1 MTFQVIVSIYVV
13 FGNFCVYDIAGQTQL
28 WRIHMFRVH
37 YLLDSAPKNRFGLSV
52 IFSFNLVQLKGIYQN
67 FAISRAFNIAPRP
80 LKILKDFL
88 KDLGKK
94 K

>member
-1 MTFQVIVSIYVV
+1 MEAI
-13 FGNFCVYDIAGQTQL
+13 IAPHN
-28 WRIHMFRVH
+28 RIQKALTRRPISWGKASTLAGWV
-37 YLLDSAPKNRFGLSV
+37 LDSAPKNRFGLTV

-94 K
+94 QVNA

>member
-1 MTFQVIVSIYVV
+1 MLF
-13 FGNFCVYDIAGQTQL
+13 
-28 WRIHMFRVH
+28 VH
-37 YLLDSAPKNRFGLSV
+37 GEIWLDGAQYWCPLDSAPKNRFGLSV

-94 K
+94 KVNA

>member
-1 MTFQVIVSIYVV
+1 MSLDSSDLSGQHYACFNLILPPTGVENTKKVSV
-13 FGNFCVYDIAGQTQL
+13 
-28 WRIHMFRVH
+28 
-37 YLLDSAPKNRFGLSV
+37 DSAPKNRFGLSV